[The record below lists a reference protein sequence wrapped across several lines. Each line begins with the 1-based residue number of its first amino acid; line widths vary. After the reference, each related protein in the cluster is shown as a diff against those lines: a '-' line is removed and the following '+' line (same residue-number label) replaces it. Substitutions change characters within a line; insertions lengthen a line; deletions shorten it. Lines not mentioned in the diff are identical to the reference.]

1 MNVNLRG
8 PYLIARATLPLL
20 LKSDLKTL
28 INISSVGAH
37 CVTPSGSDY
46 QTSKLALLRL
56 TEFIAQENAD
66 KGIIAFSVHP
76 GNMLTDMVKDSP
88 EGIKHIYTETV
99 TLCADTLVYLSKER
113 REWLGG
119 RYLNV
124 TWDLPELLAPEMQK
138 KIVDGDM
145 LKVRLVTPSFE

>member
-56 TEFIAQENAD
+56 TEFIAQENAE

-88 EGIKHIYTETV
+88 AEIKHVFTETP
-99 TLCADTLVYLSKER
+99 TLCADSLVYLSKER

-124 TWDLPELLAPEMQK
+124 TWDLPELLSPEVQK

-145 LKVRLVTPSFE
+145 LKVKLVTPSFE